1 MAASSRKVTLI
12 GVPTDMGASKRGS
25 AGGPNAIR
33 LAGVVR
39 HLEALGCE
47 VDDTG
52 DVPVPKRK
60 PKVGHPSMK
69 YRSTIHKICEETAQR
84 VYEAH
89 DEGRL
94 PVVLGGDHSLAMGSV
109 SGTSKYYADE
119 GKSVG
124 LIWVDAHG
132 DINTPKSSPSGNVH
146 GMPLAHL
153 LGMDTGLGA
162 VMGRGAKV
170 AARNVCLIGIR
181 DVDASERIN
190 LRESGIKVFTMK
202 DIDRH
207 GMARVVEQAIEIA
220 ADQTDGIHVSYDID
234 AVDPAIAKGTGTPSR
249 GGLTYRE
256 SHLLMELVADSELL
270 VSLDMVEINPMEDV
284 QNQTAGL
291 ASELIQSALGK
302 RIY

>member
-1 MAASSRKVTLI
+1 MPGVSRKVTLI
-12 GVPTDMGASKRGS
+12 GVPMDLGASKRGA

-33 LAGVVR
+33 LAGVMR
-39 HLEALGCE
+39 HLEALGVE
-47 VDDTG
+47 VEDGG

-60 PKVGHPSMK
+60 PQVGHPSMK
-69 YRSTIHKICEETAQR
+69 FRSAIHKVCEETAKR
-84 VYEAH
+84 VLEAH
-89 DEGRL
+89 EDGRT

-109 SGTSKYYADE
+109 AGTAKFLSQEK
-119 GKSVG
+119 KNLG

-146 GMPLAHL
+146 GMPLAHI
-153 LGMDTGLGA
+153 LGLDSNLGA
-162 VMGRGAKV
+162 IMGKGPKV
-170 AARNVCLIGIR
+170 QARNVCLIGIR
-181 DVDASERIN
+181 DVDASERLN
-190 LRESGIKVFTMK
+190 LRESGVKVFTMK

-207 GMARVVEQAIEIA
+207 GMASVVEQALEIA
-220 ADQTDGIHVSYDID
+220 SDHTDGIHVSYDID

-256 SHLLMELVADSELL
+256 SHLLMELVADSDLL
-270 VSLDMVEINPMEDV
+270 VSMDMVEINPMEDV